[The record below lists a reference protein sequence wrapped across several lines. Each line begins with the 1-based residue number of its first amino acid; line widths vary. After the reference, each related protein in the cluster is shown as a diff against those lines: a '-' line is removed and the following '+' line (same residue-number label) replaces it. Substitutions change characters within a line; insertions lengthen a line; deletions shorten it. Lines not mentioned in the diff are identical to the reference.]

1 MSYSNLTYSS
11 LDKGSNLGNP
21 TKINMPTVL
30 RVMFFTLSV
39 FFCIL
44 DSTAVSD
51 DRASSRNAEEAAR
64 QSRRS
69 EVFEELRRMF
79 PNPILDEDFKTLK
92 QVTRSK
98 VYLDYLKSEFPTGE
112 PFETLEAFMNVA
124 PPPVERYRNFLNK
137 HFENVTEMDFLG
149 IHQLTLIDRR
159 VNMMLLSSK
168 KTGNAKYGRAATQL
182 SSFKLLPDHLRRRL
196 ETIDPTTIWSFRLK
210 RDHARLLWE
219 SRFREA
225 DRAERRRFISLRTQ
239 FAVETEKAD
248 TDWIQAQFET
258 HGQDEGLL
266 WIAVEN
272 PILIGE
278 IITNFPPPRTE
289 LFLTWV
295 EQTFILKM
303 LSLDYSK

>member
-1 MSYSNLTYSS
+1 MST
-11 LDKGSNLGNP
+11 
-21 TKINMPTVL
+21 IL
-30 RVMFFTLSV
+30 RVTFFTLSV
-39 FFCIL
+39 FFFIL
-44 DSTAVSD
+44 GSSAISD
-51 DRASSRNAEEAAR
+51 DQASSGNAEAAVH

-69 EVFEELRRMF
+69 EVFAELRRMF
-79 PNPILDEDFKTLK
+79 PGPILDEDFKTLK

-98 VYLDYLKSEFPTGE
+98 VYLDYLKSEVPTGE
-112 PFETLEAFMNVA
+112 PFETLEAFINLA
-124 PPPVERYRNFLNK
+124 PPPVERYQNFLNK
-137 HFENVTEMDFLG
+137 HFENVTEADFLG
-149 IHQLTLIDRR
+149 IHQLTLLGRR
-159 VNMMLLSSK
+159 ANIMLLSAK
-168 KTGNAKYGRAATQL
+168 ETRNAKYRRASTQL

-210 RDHARLLWE
+210 RDHARLWWQ

-225 DRAERRRFISLRTQ
+225 DEAERMRFIDLRMQ

-248 TDWIQAQFET
+248 TDWIQAKFEA

-295 EQTFILKM
+295 EQTFILKL
-303 LSLDYSK
+303 LSLDYTK